1 MEKHQTKRKR
11 MVGAGMKTAKT
22 KLVSLEDMRKKSVRL
37 KMNQGSGVC
46 LVWSALLRHL
56 WEVAEPGA

>member
-46 LVWSALLRHL
+46 LVWSAL
-56 WEVAEPGA
+56 